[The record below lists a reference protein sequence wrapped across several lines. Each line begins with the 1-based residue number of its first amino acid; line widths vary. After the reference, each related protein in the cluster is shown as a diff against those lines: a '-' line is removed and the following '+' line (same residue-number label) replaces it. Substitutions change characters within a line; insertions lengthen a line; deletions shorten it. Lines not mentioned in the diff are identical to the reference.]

1 MLTNRNQLPPLQA
14 VERPSFEQL
23 WARFKTD
30 YLAELASISPSSVA
44 EVEAALSVDGD
55 LFPKM
60 GQMFC
65 QYLIAHMER
74 INEQARQVL
83 PGTARAGNL
92 DHVVAF
98 QSLERQLMDPG
109 DPAAFPPVPPVE
121 EDDDHLLL
129 RFWLAP
135 HAPAAGS
142 RLSYRYHCL
151 TLGQRPTVALEK
163 PTENTVVVTYTFPA
177 SSVVAS
183 VKDGNGIRTAPG
195 VVTVT
200 VLSND
205 GNGTASP
212 ELLADVVAY
221 FQRDDVKPETDQV
234 IVQSAVPLN
243 YQIDIVCEVKKGPDT
258 SVLRDA
264 MLLEIEKYKK
274 ERHILSGQVT
284 PDYLKHLMYKS
295 GASNVLVNHPAANIT
310 ANSSQAPYCTSVNL
324 VVNAV

>member
-23 WARFKTD
+23 WANFKSD
-30 YLAELASISPSSVA
+30 YLAELAAISPDSVA
-44 EVEAALSVDGD
+44 EVEAALSVEGD

-65 QYLIAHMER
+65 QYLIAHIER

-98 QSLERQLMDPG
+98 QSLERQVIDPG
-109 DPAAFPPVPPVE
+109 DPLAFPPVPPVE
-121 EDDDHLLL
+121 EGDDHLLL

-142 RLSYRYHCL
+142 RLAYRYHCL
-151 TLGQRPTVALEK
+151 TLGQRPMVALEK
-163 PTENTVVVTYTFPA
+163 PAANKVVVTYTFPE
-177 SSVVAS
+177 SSIVAS
-183 VKDGNGIRTAPG
+183 VKDGSGIRTAPG

-200 VLSND
+200 VLSNSGD
-205 GNGTASP
+205 GVASP
-212 ELLADVVAY
+212 ELLAEVGDY
-221 FQRDDVKPETDQV
+221 FLRDDVKPETDQV
-234 IVQSAVPLN
+234 IVQSASLLN
-243 YQIDIVCEVKKGPDT
+243 YQVDIVCEVNKGPDT

-264 MLLEIEKYKK
+264 MLQEIEAYTKNQHVLK
-274 ERHILSGQVT
+274 GQIK

-295 GASNVLVNHPAANIT
+295 GASNAVVNHPAANVT
-310 ANSSQAPYCTSVNL
+310 ANDFQAPFCTEINL
-324 VVNAV
+324 VVNAL